1 MRRIVLLAVAL
12 LILSVGV
19 AVAEEPVDFGQV
31 PVGTAANATYTFTNS
46 GVFSCT
52 VQAVGFGDSYFGTS
66 GAFSAFPPPIPAEL
80 PSGGTV
86 EIGIA
91 FLPQTVGSQSE
102 TLLIRVQCGFFTQTI
117 QIPLV
122 GQGAGEGTPYA
133 PIDRPGDFVYVPPT
147 SDPEPGSCP
156 CTTEIAGLQSDIAG
170 INLYLL
176 TQLGPSVQQ
185 LQSDLAELESCCDG
199 DVADDIV
206 PTCLGPFPSE
216 GGGKFRE
223 LVASYRKVTETSADI
238 LPMID
243 PEQPGLQALLDDG
256 ADVVRALV
264 ADLDQLA
271 SITASLPS
279 DQQACLDSYVPAA
292 SVDFL
297 DTTYSVVS
305 DASNHP
311 KLRGLLGGTAQDTGR
326 TILNKVGIWARQLPV
341 IGGVIGGIIDD
352 INELSESAE
361 GALGIA
367 GLLFQY
373 EIERKLD
380 GIIYGLFGITI
391 PANAT
396 ESQLEELLRRITND
410 PISERLRRLE
420 EGLAGAEGQ
429 LQRIEEDIAEAEEQV
444 REIER
449 IVRDNQSELATLES
463 KVCCFVLSMTDYT
476 QQMGAALYGDRGA
489 FEFLVPDVCRGTTA
503 ADCYGRTTV
512 VPGEEPT
519 FDAIKPEIRALEA
532 DMAWVKITLEEILRR
547 LGGGDGDLIPDDG
560 FPPVLIPPTVNPE
573 WTIEEQE
580 YYWLALTKKIYVY
593 AEDTFTAVSGTD
605 EREVRIDTAA
615 FDVSG
620 WIDLVELRPGDTA
633 EIEIRV
639 DIAGND
645 RHFMTTTFDG
655 ATDARLIPFDEFTGG
670 RMLLVGDL
678 MRILIRQP
686 TSADNYATPTPIGYQ
701 FVVESQD

>member
-1 MRRIVLLAVAL
+1 MRRTVLLAVAL
-12 LILSVGV
+12 LILSIGAA
-19 AVAEEPVDFGQV
+19 AVEEPVDFGQV

-46 GVFSCT
+46 GVFNCT
-52 VQAVGFGDSYFGTS
+52 LQAVGFGESYFGTS

-86 EIGIA
+86 EIGIT
-91 FLPQTVGSQSE
+91 FQPQTAGAQGE

-117 QIPLV
+117 QVPLL
-122 GQGAGEGTPYA
+122 GQGAGEGTPYT
-133 PIDRPGDFVYVPPT
+133 PIDLPTDLVFVPPT
-147 SDPEPGSCP
+147 SDAEPGACP
-156 CTTEIAGLQSDIAG
+156 CVTEIAGLESDITG
-170 INLYLL
+170 INLYLM

-185 LQSDLAELESCCDG
+185 LQSDLGELESCCDG
-199 DVADDIV
+199 DTAADAV
-206 PTCLGPFPSE
+206 PACLGPFPSE
-216 GGGKFRE
+216 GGSKFRE
-223 LVASYRKVTETSADI
+223 LLASLRKVTEQSADI
-238 LPMID
+238 LPLID

-256 ADVVRALV
+256 ADVVDALV

-271 SITASLPS
+271 SITASLPI

-292 SVDFL
+292 SVEFL
-297 DTTYSVVS
+297 DTTYSVIS
-305 DASNHP
+305 DASTHP
-311 KLRGLLGGTAQDTGR
+311 KLKGLLGGTAQDTGR

-341 IGGVIGGIIDD
+341 IGGIIGGIIDD

-410 PISERLRRLE
+410 PITERLRRLE
-420 EGLAGAEGQ
+420 NGLAGVDEQ
-429 LQRIEEDIAEAEEQV
+429 LRQIEEDIAETDEHV

-449 IVRDNQSELATLES
+449 IVRDNQTELATLES
-463 KVCCFVLSMTDYT
+463 KVCCFVLSMKDYT

-489 FEFLVPDVCRGTTA
+489 FEFLVPDICRGTTA
-503 ADCYGRTTV
+503 ADCYGMTTV
-512 VPGEEPT
+512 AAGEEPT

-547 LGGGDGDLIPDDG
+547 LGGGNGDLIPDDG
-560 FPPVLIPPTVNPE
+560 FPPVIVPPTVNPE

-580 YYWLALTKKIYVY
+580 YYWLAITKKIYVY
-593 AEDTFTAVSGTD
+593 AEDTFSAVSTSD
-605 EREVRIDTAA
+605 ERVVRIDTAA

-620 WIDLVELRPGDTA
+620 WIDLVELRSGDTA

-639 DIAGND
+639 DIAGKD

-655 ATDARLIPFDEFTGG
+655 ATDARLVYFDELTGG
-670 RMLLVGDL
+670 RPLLVGDL
-678 MRILIRQP
+678 MWVLIRQP
-686 TSADNYATPTPIGYQ
+686 TSTDNYATPTPIGYQ